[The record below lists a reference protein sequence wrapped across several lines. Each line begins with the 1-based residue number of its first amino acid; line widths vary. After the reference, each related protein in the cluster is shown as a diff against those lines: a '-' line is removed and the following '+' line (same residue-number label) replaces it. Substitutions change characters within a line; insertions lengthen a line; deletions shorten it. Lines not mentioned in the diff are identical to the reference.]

1 MFGLFRNSSDHS
13 RKRTQRGEERGEWCG
28 ISFNP
33 ENFIPGL
40 IIGFVFGLLID
51 LTKLPRNPRKIC
63 AALGKKKGQ
72 QRLDSNGGSNGSD
85 EELKMVLVVRQ
96 DLRMG
101 PGKIASQCAHAA
113 TGMYAELMQSQRYLL
128 RQWEQCGQPKIVVS
142 CKNQLDMNRLKNTA
156 ESIGLP
162 TFIVADAG
170 RTEVVA
176 GSKTVL
182 AIGPGRKASVDSV
195 TGKLR
200 LL

>member
-1 MFGLFRNSSDHS
+1 MFGLFQNSSDNS
-13 RKRTQRGEERGEWCG
+13 RKRTQRGEEREWSG

-51 LTKLPRNPRKIC
+51 LAKLPRNPRKIC
-63 AALGKKKGQ
+63 AALGKRKGQ
-72 QRLDSNGGSNGSD
+72 QRLDSNGGGSSD

-113 TGMYAELMQSQRYLL
+113 TGIYAELMQSQRNLV
-128 RQWEQCGQPKIVVS
+128 RQWEQCGQAKIVVS

-162 TFIVADAG
+162 TFVVADAG
-170 RTEVVA
+170 RTQVVA